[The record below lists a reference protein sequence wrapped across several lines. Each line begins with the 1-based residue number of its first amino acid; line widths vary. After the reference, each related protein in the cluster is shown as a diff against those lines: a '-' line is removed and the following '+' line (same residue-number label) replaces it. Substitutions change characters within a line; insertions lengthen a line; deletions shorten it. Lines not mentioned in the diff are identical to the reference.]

1 MGFPGGSDG
10 KASACNVGD
19 PGSIPGSGRSPGEG
33 NGNPLQH
40 SCLEKSHG
48 RRSLIGY
55 SLWGRKQSQM
65 TERLHFHF
73 LSCFDRSLVAIKIH
87 TRRVIFASKLMS
99 VLSTWTIKLLT
110 KCGRQNNGSLNMS
123 LSKFLKMVKMLSY
136 MAKGTIQVPRM

>member
-1 MGFPGGSDG
+1 MKGFPGSSEAKRLPVMRKSWVRSMGHEDPLEEEPTPVFLPG
-10 KASACNVGD
+10 KF
-19 PGSIPGSGRSPGEG
+19 
-33 NGNPLQH
+33 
-40 SCLEKSHG
+40 HG